1 MPYRDPEKRR
11 AAQRRYVRRKR
22 QRERE
27 ARAALTRSP
36 AMERPDGVLPWLGS
50 LTVTQGEGAGGA
62 LRLFPWERDWIAGLE
77 RSRRRSVGLSIG
89 RGAGKTTLTGS
100 LGAAAVAGP
109 WAVPRGLVLIVASTF
124 KQARVAFSHA
134 LAFMRP
140 IIAED
145 PGRWRV
151 LDSQQSA
158 LIEDRE
164 SGAALEA
171 REAVPGS
178 LHGPAPVLVIGDEP
192 AQWQRTQGDRLFSA
206 LRTSLGKVPGS
217 RALFIGTRP
226 ADADHWFA
234 KLLQRSGTTY
244 AADPEADPFEE
255 AAWHAA
261 NPSLRFMPELLE
273 TYREEAE
280 DAREDPSL
288 LPGFKALRLN
298 MGGADAEVSVLIEA
312 ATWERCEVERL
323 PAAAG
328 PAVLAFDLSGG
339 DAMAA
344 AGCYWPS
351 TGRLEAL
358 AAFPPLPALAE
369 RARSDGAD
377 YERMRADGD
386 LLILGDPD
394 ERVVRPE
401 MLVREALRRWG
412 VPVRVIADY
421 HQRRELRTALDRAR
435 FPAAGFI
442 TTGMGWGEGPGRI
455 REFRRAAAG
464 GRVRARRA
472 LLIRQAF
479 ANART
484 VSDSMGS
491 EKIVKGGAPGRK
503 RTARDDVAV
512 AALLAVSEG
521 VQLPASRASR
531 HAVA

>member
-11 AAQRRYVRRKR
+11 ANQREYVRRKR
-22 QRERE
+22 ARERAE
-27 ARAALTRSP
+27 RLAVTRSP
-36 AMERPDGVLPWLGS
+36 AVPRPDSVIPWLET
-50 LTVTQGEGAGGA
+50 LTVTQGEGVGEP
-62 LRLFPWERDWIAGLE
+62 LRLFPWERDWIAGFE
-77 RSRRRSVGLSIG
+77 RSGRRSVGLSIA
-89 RGAGKTTLTGS
+89 RGGGKTALTGS

-124 KQARVAFSHA
+124 KQARVAFGHA
-134 LAFMRP
+134 LAFVRP

-145 PGRWRV
+145 PERWRV
-151 LDSQQSA
+151 LNSEQSA

-192 AQWQRTQGDRLFSA
+192 AQWHAAKGDRLFSA
-206 LRTSLGKVPGS
+206 LRTSLGKVRGS

-226 ADADHWFA
+226 ADPDHWFA

-244 AADPEADPFEE
+244 AADPEGDPFAE
-255 AAWHAA
+255 AQWHAA
-261 NPSLRFMPELLE
+261 NPSLRYMPELLA

-288 LPGFKALRLN
+288 LPGFRALRLN
-298 MGGADAEVSVLIEA
+298 LGGADVEVAVLIEA

-323 PAAAG
+323 PSAEG
-328 PAVLAFDLSGG
+328 PAIWGVDLSGG

-344 AGCYWPS
+344 AACYWPS

-369 RARSDGAD
+369 RARVDGAD
-377 YERMRADGD
+377 YGRMQHDGD

-394 ERVVRPE
+394 ERVVRVE
-401 MLVREALRRWG
+401 LLVREAVGRWG
-412 VPVRVIADY
+412 VPLRVVADH
-421 HQRRELRTALDRAR
+421 HQQRELRTALDRAR
-435 FPAAGFI
+435 FPAADLVL
-442 TTGMGWGEGPGRI
+442 TGMGWTDGPGRI
-455 REFRRAAAG
+455 REFRRAAG
-464 GRVRARRA
+464 GGKVRARRS
-472 LLIRQAF
+472 LLTRSAF

-521 VQLPASRASR
+521 QRVPAVRRPR
-531 HAVA
+531 HALA